1 MVGSAGPRP
10 GSLMRSVLTKIV
22 GRIAGSYPGRL
33 VEVFG
38 RRHAGQY
45 ASGLAFTS
53 FVSLFPLILGLLAIL
68 ALATSDPSGRS
79 QFLTATLVFCPPD
92 APSATTTAP

>member
-33 VEVFG
+33 VQVFG
-38 RRHAGQY
+38 RSHAGQY

-53 FVSLFPLILGLLAIL
+53 FVSMFPLILGLLAIL
-68 ALATSDPSGRS
+68 GLATCDTRGRT
-79 QFLTATLVFCPPD
+79 QFLNAPLASSPPPPH
-92 APSATTTAP
+92 APPPS